1 MTTSATTQTQSFDT
15 AKENSLDRQYLAVG
29 SALSGILEA
38 QGCFA
43 ADWNRVS
50 IHRDTDYSLIRNTRF
65 YGDVTIGLLHK
76 DADKPQGIF
85 ESVISNSRIGDNCYI
100 SCVRGALDGCRIG
113 NDVTIV
119 DVGRITFESSDVPC
133 GIGTAV
139 GVLDETGSRP
149 VYIYPGL
156 DAQMATLMA
165 WKPRWTDD
173 VLFPMLQEMWS
184 GLPSYAFIGDSVT
197 IKGVGLMLNVGVGAG
212 ITIEGASRLV
222 NGLIINNSPTSR
234 PFTYVGSN
242 VDAENFI
249 IEDAKV
255 MSGVLIRNCYVGQ
268 GTVLDKGFTAHDSLF
283 FANCSCENGEA
294 CALFAG
300 PYTVSMHKSS
310 LLIGT
315 MTSFMN
321 AGSGTNSSN
330 HKYKLG
336 PVHWGLMERGVKTS
350 SDSYVMWGGRVGAFS
365 LLMGSHK
372 KHPDTSRFPFSY
384 LFSDSTGGTIV
395 VPGVMLRS
403 CGLARDAIKWPSRD
417 NRKRPKLP
425 LHDRVSFDVLNP
437 ITVGTMMQAV
447 ELMDSMLSDG
457 ASSDGFYY
465 YNNLRFSHNS
475 LVKGREF
482 YVMAILKFIHDA
494 PTDMPPAID
503 TPEQWVDLGGLPL
516 PRSVVDRICKAESLE
531 EMKAILDESF
541 DNYDAL
547 EAQWK
552 ASAMTPQWRR
562 MLPEAP
568 AAIAR
573 LDKMIEADRTATLQ
587 TMSEHAAFL
596 RD

>member
-1 MTTSATTQTQSFDT
+1 MTTSVTTQAQSFEKTED
-15 AKENSLDRQYLAVG
+15 ASSRQYLAVG

-50 IHRDTDYSLIRNTRF
+50 IHRDTDYTLIRNTRF
-65 YGDVTIGLLHK
+65 YGDVTIGLLSK
-76 DADKPQGIF
+76 DAETPQGIF
-85 ESVISNSRIGDNCYI
+85 DAVISNSRIGDGCYI
-100 SCVRGALDGCRIG
+100 SCVRGALDGCTIG
-113 NDVTIV
+113 NNVTIV
-119 DVGRITFESSDVPC
+119 DVGRISFESADTLC

-156 DAQMATLMA
+156 DAQMAALMA

-184 GLPSYAFIGDSVT
+184 ELPSYACIGDGSS
-197 IKGVGLMLNVGVGAG
+197 IRGVGLMLNVGVGAG
-212 ITIEGASRLV
+212 VTIEGASRLA

-234 PFTYVGSN
+234 PFTFVGSN

-255 MSGVLIRNCYVGQ
+255 MSGALLRNCYVGQ

-350 SDSYVMWGGRVGAFS
+350 SDSYVMWGGRIGAFS

-372 KHPDTSRFPFSY
+372 KHPETSKFPFSY
-384 LFSDSTGGTIV
+384 LFSDPKGGTIV

-417 NRKRPKLP
+417 NRKRPKVP
-425 LHDRVSFDVLNP
+425 LHDRISFDVLNP
-437 ITVGTMMQAV
+437 ITVGSMMQAV
-447 ELMDSMLSDG
+447 ELIDSMLSDG
-457 ASSDGFYY
+457 AQPDGFYY
-465 YNNLRFSHNS
+465 YNGLRFSHNS

-482 YVMAILKFIHDA
+482 YEMAILKYIHNA
-494 PTDMPPAID
+494 PADMPPAID
-503 TPEQWVDLGGLPL
+503 KPEQWIDLGGLPV
-516 PRSVVDRICKAESLE
+516 PRSVVNKVCKAENLE
-531 EMKAILDESF
+531 EMKTILDETFS
-541 DNYDAL
+541 NYATL
-547 EAQWK
+547 EAAWK
-552 ASAMTPQWRR
+552 ASAMTPKWRS
-562 MLPEAP
+562 LLTKAPE
-568 AAIAR
+568 AIAR
-573 LDKMIEADRTATLQ
+573 LDKMIEADRATTLQ
-587 TMSEHAAFL
+587 TMSDHAAFL